1 MLVGFGA
8 DLFVE
13 SPVLLGRG
21 RWYVAT
27 NQKKGHRVK
36 SLCVFNN
43 KGGVGKT
50 TLLCNLASFYATKL
64 HKKVLVV
71 DADPQCN
78 ATAYMFKEPVIDAL
92 YAPSRESETI
102 NQLVTSLKKSKGYSP
117 IPIKHSESFGVDVVP
132 GDPRF
137 SLAEDFLAK
146 DWFDATNGQERGL
159 KTTFLFYALLKWAKS
174 EKYDYVFFDIGPSL
188 GAINRTVLLSCDYF
202 ILPMSSDI
210 FSLRGLQ
217 NIEVAITSWNKGLE
231 RGLSSFQEDNRA
243 KFQFD
248 DGSYPLKGGIK
259 FLGYVTQQYTAKT
272 VGGKKQPVMAY
283 EKIIKKIDP
292 AIKKHL
298 ITNLNQGQALSYKLG
313 EIPYFN
319 SIVPMA
325 QTSTKPIFSLKS
337 ADGVVGAHFDKVKQ
351 FELVI
356 STIAKNLTVNIG
368 LIR

>member
-1 MLVGFGA
+1 M
-8 DLFVE
+8 
-13 SPVLLGRG
+13 
-21 RWYVAT
+21 
-27 NQKKGHRVK
+27 K

-50 TLLCNLASFYATKL
+50 TLLCNLAAYYATKMK
-64 HKKVLVV
+64 KKVLIV

-78 ATAYMFKEPVIDAL
+78 ATAYMFKESIIDKL
-92 YAPSRESETI
+92 YSRSSDGGTI
-102 NQLVTSLKKSKGYSP
+102 NQLITSLKKSQGYST
-117 IPIKHSESFGVDVVP
+117 IPIMRSEGFGVDVVP

-146 DWFDATNGQERGL
+146 DWFDATSGQERGL
-159 KTTFLFYALLKWAKS
+159 KTTFLFRALLVWAEK
-174 EKYDYVFFDIGPSL
+174 EKYDYVFFDVGPSL

-217 NIEVAITSWNKGLE
+217 NMEVAIKNWNKGLD
-231 RGLSSFQEDNRA
+231 RGLASFKDDNA
-243 KFQFD
+243 SDFIFD
-248 DGSYPLKGGIK
+248 DGHKPNREDIK

-272 VGGKKQPVMAY
+272 VAGKKQPVDAY
-283 EKIIKKIDP
+283 EKIIKKIGP

-298 ITNLNQGQALSYKLG
+298 VVSFNQGKNLSYKLG
-313 EIPYFN
+313 EIPYFH
-319 SIVPMA
+319 SLVPMA

-351 FELVI
+351 FEAVI
-356 STIAKNLTVNIG
+356 AEIEKNLTAN
-368 LIR
+368 LKALR

>member
-1 MLVGFGA
+1 M
-8 DLFVE
+8 
-13 SPVLLGRG
+13 
-21 RWYVAT
+21 
-27 NQKKGHRVK
+27 K

-50 TLLCNLASFYATKL
+50 TLLCNLAAYYATKNN
-64 HKKVLVV
+64 KKVLIV

-78 ATAYMFKEPVIDAL
+78 ATAYMFKESVIDKL
-92 YAPSRESETI
+92 YAPSKEGPTI
-102 NQLVTSLKKSKGYSP
+102 NQLVTSLKKSKGYST
-117 IPIKHSESFGVDVVP
+117 IPIMRSETFGVDVVP

-146 DWFDATNGQERGL
+146 DWFDATSGQERGL
-159 KTTFLFYALLKWAKS
+159 KTTFIFRALLDWA
-174 EKYDYVFFDIGPSL
+174 EEQQYDYVFFDIGPSL

-217 NIEVAITSWNKGLE
+217 NMEVAIKSWNKGLA
-231 RGLSSFQEDNRA
+231 RGLASYEEDNGCE
-243 KFQFD
+243 FEFD
-248 DGSYPLKGGIK
+248 DCSQMIRGDIK

-272 VGGKKQPVMAY
+272 VAGKKQPVDAY
-283 EKIIKKIDP
+283 EKIIKKIGP

-298 ITNLNQGQALSYKLG
+298 IVSFNQGQSLSYKLG
-313 EIPYFN
+313 EIPYFH
-319 SIVPMA
+319 SLVPMA

-351 FELVI
+351 FEAVI
-356 STIAKNLTVNIG
+356 SEIAINLSKNMD
-368 LIR
+368 LIQ